1 MTIRYMDRKT
11 REIKEELIFG
21 DKYLKWVYESKT
33 GPFLLESFL
42 KRKLFSSFYG
52 WLQDLPLSHRK
63 IEGFITSMHINM
75 LEAKKEDI
83 HSYGTFNDFF
93 TRELKS
99 EARPIE
105 DDPHILVSPADGK
118 ILAWENIDADNLIQ
132 VKGYSYSLSDLL
144 QDQELACSYDKGI
157 CIIVRLCPSDYHRF
171 HFSDS
176 GIPSKPRKIN
186 GHYYSVSP
194 IALKKI
200 TKLYCENKRELTLFK
215 SDHFDDMV
223 LVEVGATCVG
233 SIIQTYA
240 AESYVKKGAEK
251 GYFKFGGSTTIM
263 LLKKDTVQID
273 DDILANTSQG
283 LETSILMGERIG
295 CKN

>member
-1 MTIRYMDRKT
+1 MDRKAGD
-11 REIKEELIFG
+11 IKSELIFG

-52 WLQDLPLSHRK
+52 WLQDLPISQRK
-63 IEGFITSMHINM
+63 IERFIASMQINM

-83 HSYGTFNDFF
+83 HSYRTFNEFF
-93 TRELKS
+93 TRELKP
-99 EARPIE
+99 EARPII

-118 ILAWENIDADNLIQ
+118 ILAWDNIEADNLIQ
-132 VKGYSYSLSDLL
+132 IKGYSYALSDLL
-144 QDQELACSYDKGI
+144 QDQELADHYDQGI

-171 HFSDS
+171 HFPDS
-176 GIPSKPRKIN
+176 GIPSRPKKIN

-240 AESYVKKGAEK
+240 AESYVEKGAEK

-263 LLKKDTVQID
+263 LLKKDAVKID
-273 DDILANTSQG
+273 DDILAHTAQG

-295 CKN
+295 QKK